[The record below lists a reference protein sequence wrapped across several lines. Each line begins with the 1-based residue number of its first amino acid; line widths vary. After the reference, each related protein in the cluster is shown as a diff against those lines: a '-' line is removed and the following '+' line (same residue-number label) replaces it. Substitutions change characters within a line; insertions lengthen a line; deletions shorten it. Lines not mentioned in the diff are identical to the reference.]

1 MVSYEVIESIVR
13 HVVNN
18 LDPIARFGRP
28 RKYDILK
35 VWYRIQRMLRSSQPW
50 SMMEEPGFSHKT
62 LHRIFIRW
70 CRLGVFQKIHSVILK
85 LYRMKHP
92 LKSDRYYATDT
103 TFVKNI
109 YGTQTIGRNP
119 TDRGR
124 SATKLSVIINQDGC
138 VSNLV
143 MFPANVSDQR
153 VLQRTL
159 YRAQLRRG
167 VAMHADKGYD
177 SASNRNLLH
186 QNGLLDRI
194 SRRGQRRY
202 RNAARKR
209 IVVEHFFGRLKQHRR
224 IRNRYDKLDVT
235 FGSFCT
241 LACTCM
247 ALRRL

>member
-18 LDPIARFGRP
+18 LDPKASFGRP
-28 RKYDILK
+28 RTYDICK
-35 VWYRIQRMLRSSQPW
+35 VWNRIQRMLRSSQPW
-50 SMMEEPGFSHKT
+50 SMMEEPDLSHKT

-124 SATKLSVIINQDGC
+124 SATKLSVIVNQEGC

-159 YRAQLRRG
+159 DRAQLRRG

-177 SASNRNLLH
+177 SASNRKPVATERVAGPHLQTRSEKVQKCGKKAH
-186 QNGLLDRI
+186 CGRAFFWKVE
-194 SRRGQRRY
+194 
-202 RNAARKR
+202 AAQAHTQQVR
-209 IVVEHFFGRLKQHRR
+209 
-224 IRNRYDKLDVT
+224 
-235 FGSFCT
+235 
-241 LACTCM
+241 
-247 ALRRL
+247 